1 MLPASQ
7 QTETVTQNLQNSYHM
22 TTSTP
27 LRQLLHLTPV
37 SGNPRSILLPVSL
50 KDVKDIRTIKIINA
64 SRQNVTRKQQ
74 SVTGMR
80 IKTGNRATL
89 QTNTV
94 LVKSGSVQ
102 EDIITTSSTNGSVS
116 EEMGDD
122 SDSQYPRLQL
132 TCKNIINMI
141 VLQVWGNCR
150 IVQYNTKYIK

>member
-80 IKTGNRATL
+80 ITTGNRATL
-89 QTNTV
+89 QTNPV
-94 LVKSGSVQ
+94 IVKSGSVQ
-102 EDIITTSSTNGSVS
+102 EDIITTSSNGSVS

-141 VLQVWGNCR
+141 VLQVLGNCR
-150 IVQYNTKYIK
+150 IVQYCTKYIK

>member
-7 QTETVTQNLQNSYHM
+7 QTETVTQNLQNNHHM

-27 LRQLLHLTPV
+27 LRQLIHLTPV

-74 SVTGMR
+74 PVTGMR
-80 IKTGNRATL
+80 ITTGNRATL
-89 QTNTV
+89 QTNPF
-94 LVKSGSVQ
+94 LVKSSSEQ
-102 EDIITTSSTNGSVS
+102 EDFVTTSSNGSVS

-132 TCKNIINMI
+132 TCKLTISIM
-141 VLQVWGNCR
+141 VLQVVGSCR
-150 IVQYNTKYIK
+150 IVQYSTKYIK

>member
-1 MLPASQ
+1 
-7 QTETVTQNLQNSYHM
+7 M

-27 LRQLLHLTPV
+27 LRQLIHLTPV

-80 IKTGNRATL
+80 ITTGNRATL
-89 QTNTV
+89 QTSPV
-94 LVKSGSVQ
+94 LVKSSSEQ
-102 EDIITTSSTNGSVS
+102 EDFLTTSSNGSVS

-132 TCKNIINMI
+132 TCKITINIM
-141 VLQVWGNCR
+141 VLQVVGSCR
-150 IVQYNTKYIK
+150 IVEYSTKCIK

>member
-1 MLPASQ
+1 M
-7 QTETVTQNLQNSYHM
+7 T

-27 LRQLLHLTPV
+27 LRQLIRLTPV

-80 IKTGNRATL
+80 ITAGNKATL
-89 QTNTV
+89 QTKPV
-94 LVKSGSVQ
+94 LVKSSNVQ
-102 EDIITTSSTNGSVS
+102 EDIITTSSSNGSVS

-132 TCKNIINMI
+132 TRKIDYHKCNGSSGYGK
-141 VLQVWGNCR
+141 L
-150 IVQYNTKYIK
+150 

>member
-7 QTETVTQNLQNSYHM
+7 QTETVTRNLQNSHV

-27 LRQLLHLTPV
+27 LRQLIHLTPV

-74 SVTGMR
+74 TVTGMR
-80 IKTGNRATL
+80 ITTGNKATL
-89 QTNTV
+89 QTNPF
-94 LVKSGSVQ
+94 LVKSSSEQ
-102 EDIITTSSTNGSVS
+102 EDFVTTSSSNGSVS

-122 SDSQYPRLQL
+122 SDSNYPRLQL
-132 TCKNIINMI
+132 TCKFTISIM
-141 VLQVWGNCR
+141 VLQVVGIFGLFS
-150 IVQYNTKYIK
+150 IVQSI